1 MPYLYVPGII
11 SMTFL
16 FHPIMWSPRVIRP
29 LEIGVGLKLVPVS
42 DRGKWLRR
50 ALDGAGPT
58 YVKAGQFISNRPD
71 IFGKELSKE
80 LAPLRDNVT
89 PFDFEQVRDKVPRE
103 ITEINPKPFASASIA
118 QVHRAKL
125 KHKDVVLK
133 IKRPGIEAQIKE
145 DLDLIRNGTRLLSLI
160 PNFGM
165 DAVMPW
171 LDEFERGLI
180 AELDF
185 RKEVKNI
192 SYFREMYRD
201 REDIKIPRPYSRL
214 STDSVIVMDWT
225 PSNPIKRP
233 FKAERLINM
242 FLDQLLYEGVI
253 HGDLHTGNLGISG
266 TEKDS
271 PLVLYDFGNIIK
283 ISNEYKTAIRD
294 FVYGV
299 QTKNLD
305 TVMDNMTKMG
315 MVVRDSE
322 VTRIFIRQY
331 FEYLDTLD
339 LRSFTVNSP
348 EIRAKASKVPVEL
361 DPTTLVILRT
371 YSLLEG
377 LAKELDPQFS
387 YQSIITKNVET
398 LFLDI
403 EYIIYRIEKDSR
415 LGSTDPQN

>member
-1 MPYLYVPGII
+1 
-11 SMTFL
+11 
-16 FHPIMWSPRVIRP
+16 MWSPRVVRP
-29 LEIGVGLKLVPVS
+29 LEIGVGLKLVPAA

-71 IFGKELSKE
+71 IFGKEFSRE

-89 PFDFEQVRDKVPRE
+89 PFDFEQVRNQVPRE
-103 ITEINPKPFASASIA
+103 ISDVNPVPFASASIA

-125 KHKDVVLK
+125 KNKDVVLK

-145 DLDLIRNGTRLLSLI
+145 DLDLIRGGTSLLNLI

-171 LDEFERGLI
+171 LDEFERGLV

-192 SYFREMYRD
+192 SYFRDMYRD
-201 REDIKIPRPYSRL
+201 RKDIIIPRPYSRL
-214 STDSVIVMDWT
+214 SSNNVIVMDWT
-225 PSNPIKRP
+225 PSKPITAP

-242 FLDQLLYEGVI
+242 FLEQLLYEGVI
-253 HGDLHTGNLGISG
+253 HGDLHTGNLGISSEG
-266 TEKDS
+266 GKTFP
-271 PLVLYDFGNIIK
+271 PLVLYDFGNIIRVTDK
-283 ISNEYKTAIRD
+283 YKTAIRD

-315 MVVRDSE
+315 MVVRDRE
-322 VTRIFIRQY
+322 VTRIFVKQY
-331 FEYLDTLD
+331 FDYLDTLD
-339 LRSFTVNSP
+339 LSSFTINSP

-387 YQSIITKNVET
+387 YEKIITKNIET

-403 EYIIYRIEKDSR
+403 EYIMYRIEKDSR
-415 LGSTDPQN
+415 LGSTGQRN

>member
-1 MPYLYVPGII
+1 
-11 SMTFL
+11 
-16 FHPIMWSPRVIRP
+16 MWSPRVVRP
-29 LEIGVGLKLVPVS
+29 LEIGVGLKLVPPA

-58 YVKAGQFISNRPD
+58 YIKAGQFISNRPD
-71 IFGKELSKE
+71 IFGKELSRE

-89 PFDFEQVRDKVPRE
+89 PFDFEQVRDQVPKE
-103 ITEINPKPFASASIA
+103 VSDVNPVPFASASIA

-125 KHKDVVLK
+125 KNKDVVLK

-145 DLDLIRNGTRLLSLI
+145 DLDLIRGGTSLLNLI

-165 DAVMPW
+165 EAVAPW

-192 SYFREMYRD
+192 SYFRDMYRD
-201 REDIKIPRPYSRL
+201 RDDIIIPRPYSRL
-214 STDSVIVMDWT
+214 SSNNVIVMDWT
-225 PSNPIKRP
+225 PSKPITAP

-242 FLDQLLYEGVI
+242 FLEQLLYEGVI
-253 HGDLHTGNLGISG
+253 HGDLHTGNLGISS
-266 TEKDS
+266 KS
-271 PLVLYDFGNIIK
+271 LVLYDFGNIIRVTDK
-283 ISNEYKTAIRD
+283 YKTAIRD

-315 MVVRDSE
+315 MVVRDRE
-322 VTRIFIRQY
+322 VTRIFVKQY
-331 FEYLDTLD
+331 FDYLDTLD

-387 YQSIITKNVET
+387 YEKIITKNIET
-398 LFLDI
+398 LFLDL
-403 EYIIYRIEKDSR
+403 EYIMYRIEKDSR
-415 LGSTDPQN
+415 PGSTGPRT

>member
-1 MPYLYVPGII
+1 
-11 SMTFL
+11 
-16 FHPIMWSPRVIRP
+16 MWSPRVVRP
-29 LEIGVGLKLVPVS
+29 LEIGVGLKLVPPA

-58 YVKAGQFISNRPD
+58 YIKAGQFISNRPD
-71 IFGKELSKE
+71 IFGKELSRE

-89 PFDFEQVRDKVPRE
+89 PFDFEQVRDQVPME
-103 ITEINPKPFASASIA
+103 VSDVNPVPFASASIA

-125 KHKDVVLK
+125 KNKDVVLK

-145 DLDLIRNGTRLLSLI
+145 DLDLIRGGTSLLNLI

-165 DAVMPW
+165 EAVAPW

-192 SYFREMYRD
+192 SYFRDMYRD
-201 REDIKIPRPYSRL
+201 RDDIIIPRPYSRL
-214 STDSVIVMDWT
+214 SSNNVIVMDWT
-225 PSNPIKRP
+225 PSKPITAP

-242 FLDQLLYEGVI
+242 FLEQLLYEGVI
-253 HGDLHTGNLGISG
+253 HGDLHTGNLGLSG
-266 TEKDS
+266 AGKGS
-271 PLVLYDFGNIIK
+271 PLVLYDFGNIIRVTDK
-283 ISNEYKTAIRD
+283 YKTAIRD

-315 MVVRDSE
+315 MVVRDRE
-322 VTRIFIRQY
+322 VTRIFVKQY
-331 FEYLDTLD
+331 FDYLDTLD
-339 LRSFTVNSP
+339 LRSFTINSP
-348 EIRAKASKVPVEL
+348 EIRAKASRVPVEL

-387 YQSIITKNVET
+387 YEKIITKNIET
-398 LFLDI
+398 LFLDL

-415 LGSTDPQN
+415 PGSTGPRN